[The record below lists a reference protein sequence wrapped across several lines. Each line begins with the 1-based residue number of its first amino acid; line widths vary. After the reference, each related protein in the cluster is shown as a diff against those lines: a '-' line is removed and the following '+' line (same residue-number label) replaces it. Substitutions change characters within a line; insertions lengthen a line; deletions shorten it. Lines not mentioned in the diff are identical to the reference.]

1 MELLVVTV
9 FENLR
14 IMSHMHNTQVPSSDV
29 ITSLCGYSVLNET
42 WMVFVNVDNGTRAIG
57 DVK

>member
-29 ITSLCGYSVLNET
+29 MTYRCGYSVVNET
-42 WMVFVNVDNGTRAIG
+42 WTVFVNVNGGASAIG
-57 DVK
+57 DA